1 MVSKMRKFIPIF
13 LVSLLALG
21 ACSGAKEQLGLNRKA
36 PDEFA
41 VAKRAPLAMP
51 PDYSLRPPTPG
62 APRPQEM
69 QSEDEAAQ
77 VVLGGASAK
86 SAAPAKGESA
96 LLQQAGA
103 QAAEP
108 NIRMIVDRETAAT
121 APKQQTVAKK
131 LLNIGSNKNK
141 EPAASVVDPKAEI
154 ERLNT
159 NAATGKPVT
168 TGETPSKVE

>member
-1 MVSKMRKFIPIF
+1 MVIKMRKFIPVF
-13 LVSLLALG
+13 LVGLLALG

-69 QSEDEAAQ
+69 QSEEAAQ
-77 VVLGGASAK
+77 AVLGGVSEK
-86 SAAPAKGESA
+86 SAVAAKGEAA

-103 QAAEP
+103 QSVDP
-108 NIRMIVDRETAAT
+108 NIRAVVDRETTAT

-131 LLNIGSNKNK
+131 LLNIGSNKK
-141 EPAASVVDPKAEI
+141 QEPAASVVDPKAEA
-154 ERLNT
+154 ERLKT
-159 NAATGKPVT
+159 NAATGQPVT
-168 TGETPSKVE
+168 AGETPSKVE